1 MSSFHPPWPSCIT
14 RNISNSSCTL
24 MWSPVANREP
34 IDEASLGFIPAAVV
48 GVARCGVAIAVVA
61 VAAVGGRRVAIA
73 EARGGV
79 DIGGAVLVI
88 SVRAVEVAGTLRLAG
103 GVEVGGTATGTALEV
118 AVVCATEWGGEA
130 EATVGAEEVCT
141 TDVGCGWGLLVA
153 PETLIS
159 NY

>member
-1 MSSFHPPWPSCIT
+1 
-14 RNISNSSCTL
+14 

-118 AVVCATEWGGEA
+118 AVVCATE
-130 EATVGAEEVCT
+130 
-141 TDVGCGWGLLVA
+141 
-153 PETLIS
+153 
-159 NY
+159 